1 MKKLLHV
8 GCGPKTQKNLK
19 GFNSDNWIEYRLDID
34 NQHNPDILGSI
45 IDINAVQNMSMDAVY
60 SAHNIEHIFAH
71 EVKIALKEFNRVL
84 KEDGYLVITCPDLQI
99 LGEALANDKLNQA
112 IGNSKSGPIS
122 PIDIIYGHRGFIA
135 QGHTFMA
142 HKTGFTYKTLSE
154 VVFESGFKM
163 IYGNR
168 FHYDLWMIAF
178 KKEMQENDMK
188 YLASIHLP

>member
-19 GFNSDNWIEYRLDID
+19 GFNSDNWIEHRLDID

-45 IDINAVQNMSMDAVY
+45 IDLNAVQNMSMDAVY

-84 KEDGYLVITCPDLQI
+84 KENGYLVITCPDLQV
-99 LGEALANDKLNQA
+99 LGEAIANDKLNEP

-154 VVFESGFKM
+154 VIFESGFKM

-168 FHYDLWMIAF
+168 FHYDLWLIAF

>member
-19 GFNSDNWIEYRLDID
+19 GFNSDNWIEHRLDID

-45 IDINAVQNMSMDAVY
+45 IDLNAVQNMSMDAVY

-84 KEDGYLVITCPDLQI
+84 KENGYLVITCPDLQV
-99 LGEALANDKLNQA
+99 LGEAIANDKLNEP

-154 VVFESGFKM
+154 VIFESGFKM

-168 FHYDLWMIAF
+168 FHYDLWLIAF

-188 YLASIHLP
+188 YLASVHLP

>member
-1 MKKLLHV
+1 
-8 GCGPKTQKNLK
+8 
-19 GFNSDNWIEYRLDID
+19 
-34 NQHNPDILGSI
+34 
-45 IDINAVQNMSMDAVY
+45 
-60 SAHNIEHIFAH
+60 
-71 EVKIALKEFNRVL
+71 
-84 KEDGYLVITCPDLQI
+84 
-99 LGEALANDKLNQA
+99 
-112 IGNSKSGPIS
+112 
-122 PIDIIYGHRGFIA
+122 
-135 QGHTFMA
+135 MA